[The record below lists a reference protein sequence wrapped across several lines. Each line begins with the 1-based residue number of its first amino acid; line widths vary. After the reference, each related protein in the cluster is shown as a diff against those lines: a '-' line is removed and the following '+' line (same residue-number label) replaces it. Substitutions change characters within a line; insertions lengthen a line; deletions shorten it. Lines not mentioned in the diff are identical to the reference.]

1 MLVFLISGIWHGAN
15 WTFILW
21 GILHGIFSVFDRI
34 FEKRQKNVNII
45 VKWSATFIL
54 VNILWLLFRSDNIG
68 QWITILTHIFTFQNM
83 AVTDGLINSF
93 ILPETTFILR
103 TMHLENI
110 NMLVR
115 GFSMLIFV
123 LAGYGICL
131 IPENNYKN
139 LKKNNWFLLIISSI
153 TFVWSFLCL
162 SSESVFVYFNF

>member
-1 MLVFLISGIWHGAN
+1 
-15 WTFILW
+15 
-21 GILHGIFSVFDRI
+21 
-34 FEKRQKNVNII
+34 
-45 VKWSATFIL
+45 
-54 VNILWLLFRSDNIG
+54 
-68 QWITILTHIFTFQNM
+68 M